1 LKRGAESGKIHRL
14 HVDIRKLVGD
24 NKMNIVNKV
33 VEITKEATNLA
44 RLTHPY
50 ILQYVDSFLDGDF
63 YCIVTEYCEVS
74 VILRVV
80 EKLFLILFTNR
91 KRL

>member
-1 LKRGAESGKIHRL
+1 MEI
-14 HVDIRKLVGD
+14 I
-24 NKMNIVNKV
+24 NKV
-33 VEITKEATNLA
+33 LEIGKEATDLA
-44 RLTHPY
+44 SLTHPH

-74 VILRVV
+74 FILRVV
-80 EKLFLILFTNR
+80 EKLFLILFTTR

>member
-1 LKRGAESGKIHRL
+1 M
-14 HVDIRKLVGD
+14 D
-24 NKMNIVNKV
+24 IVNKV

-50 ILQYVDSFLDGDF
+50 ILQYVDSFRDGNF

-80 EKLFLILFTNR
+80 EKLFLILFTTR